1 MRVQR
6 HCSILDNV
14 IILPGGVAVAL
25 RTLNP
30 STQVRI
36 LAGQPTQ
43 RGSLSPLGLQNVGH
57 SAFKLH
63 SNLQV

>member
-36 LAGQPTQ
+36 LAGQPTK
-43 RGSLSPLGLQNVGH
+43 RGFLSLLRLQDMGH
-57 SAFKLH
+57 PAFKLY
-63 SNLQV
+63 SNF

>member
-1 MRVQR
+1 MRVRQ
-6 HCSILDNV
+6 HCSILDDV

-30 STQVRI
+30 SPQVRI

-43 RGSLSPLGLQNVGH
+43 RGSLSLLGLQNVGH
-57 SAFKLH
+57 TAFKLY
-63 SNLQV
+63 SNL

>member
-43 RGSLSPLGLQNVGH
+43 RGSLSLLGLQNMGH
-57 SAFKLH
+57 PAFKLYA
-63 SNLQV
+63 SL